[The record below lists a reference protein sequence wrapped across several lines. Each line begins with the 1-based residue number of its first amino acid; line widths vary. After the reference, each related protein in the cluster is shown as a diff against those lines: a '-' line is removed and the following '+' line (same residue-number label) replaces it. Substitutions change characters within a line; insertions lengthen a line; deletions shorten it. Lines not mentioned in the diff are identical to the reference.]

1 MDFLVFFKY
10 GFFGIVFQQVRI
22 DFGCALLQLVG
33 ASVLYPLF
41 VSIPFGYV
49 NPVACCKLDALACV
63 YDTHTDWYVLYD
75 WHTVLLPALQCK
87 ISNYWLGQDGRH
99 YHVPALGLEGWNY
112 GDLKSDVRMQEYAL
126 QLNVNLLGLWS
137 KTKNSPWTVEVS
149 PRLGASLTQTDIR
162 TIGDNALHIKGGKR
176 WHLAVGGRLQV
187 SRTIGKHF
195 LAGVYTGM
203 TFLTGRGID
212 NMPRHIHRSN
222 YVWDSGVRIGYLLG
236 KRTKKAKATA
246 LAESIAPALIAE
258 EREEERMEEATI
270 QQPIPVQPA
279 DTVVVPDTATVP
291 DAAAVSDTADTAV
304 TAEATDTL
312 ATFPVIY
319 FGFDKHTVAP
329 TETAKL
335 QKILSLLQ
343 QHSDVQVQIHGYCDH
358 RGTAA
363 YNSPLSLRRAE
374 SVKRWLTEHGI
385 PAERISTAGYGI
397 DRTTTDNRHA
407 RRAVIIQIR
416 KEESK

>member
-1 MDFLVFFKY
+1 M
-10 GFFGIVFQQVRI
+10 
-22 DFGCALLQLVG
+22 
-33 ASVLYPLF
+33 
-41 VSIPFGYV
+41 
-49 NPVACCKLDALACV
+49 
-63 YDTHTDWYVLYD
+63 
-75 WHTVLLPALQCK
+75 
-87 ISNYWLGQDGRH
+87 
-99 YHVPALGLEGWNY
+99 
-112 GDLKSDVRMQEYAL
+112 
-126 QLNVNLLGLWS
+126 
-137 KTKNSPWTVEVS
+137 
-149 PRLGASLTQTDIR
+149 
-162 TIGDNALHIKGGKR
+162 
-176 WHLAVGGRLQV
+176 
-187 SRTIGKHF
+187 
-195 LAGVYTGM
+195 
-203 TFLTGRGID
+203 
-212 NMPRHIHRSN
+212 
-222 YVWDSGVRIGYLLG
+222 
-236 KRTKKAKATA
+236 
-246 LAESIAPALIAE
+246 
-258 EREEERMEEATI
+258 
-270 QQPIPVQPA
+270 QPA

>member
-1 MDFLVFFKY
+1 MPECLAA
-10 GFFGIVFQQVRI
+10 IVS
-22 DFGCALLQLVG
+22 APLLSLE
-33 ASVLYPLF
+33 
-41 VSIPFGYV
+41 VSARMGKLGMS
-49 NPVACCKLDALACV
+49 ATDCCIL
-63 YDTHTDWYVLYD
+63 
-75 WHTVLLPALQCK
+75 
-87 ISNYWLGQDGRH
+87 SGYWLGQDGRH

-126 QLNVNLLGLWS
+126 LLNVNLLGLWS
-137 KTKNSPWTVEVS
+137 KTKNSPWAVEVS
-149 PRLGASLTQTDIR
+149 PRLGASLTQTDIK
-162 TIGDNALHIKGGKR
+162 TIGDNALHIKGGNR
-176 WHLAVGGRLQV
+176 WHLAAGGRLQV

-236 KRTKKAKATA
+236 RRTKKAKAA
-246 LAESIAPALIAE
+246 AASVESIVPAPIANEKEAEITE
-258 EREEERMEEATI
+258 ERITEETAI
-270 QQPIPVQPA
+270 QQPAPVQPA
-279 DTVVVPDTATVP
+279 DTVVVPDTAT
-291 DAAAVSDTADTAV
+291 
-304 TAEATDTL
+304 DTL
-312 ATFPVIY
+312 VTFPVIY

-335 QKILSLLQ
+335 QEILSLLQ
-343 QHSDVQVQIHGYCDH
+343 QHSDVQVQIHGYCDR

-374 SVKRWLTEHGI
+374 SVKRWLTKHGI
-385 PAERISTAGYGI
+385 PAERISTAGNGI
-397 DRTTTDNRHA
+397 DRTATDNRHA
-407 RRAVIIQIR
+407 RRAVIIQLR

>member
-1 MDFLVFFKY
+1 MGAAMIV
-10 GFFGIVFQQVRI
+10 GIPLQAQETSATAKSPTWYMGI
-22 DFGCALLQLVG
+22 DGGV
-33 ASVLYPLF
+33 
-41 VSIPFGYV
+41 PFGYSTFRSFGADKTRPGFDAGV
-49 NPVACCKLDALACV
+49 FGGYRFSPLLSLEVSARMGKLGMSATDCCIL
-63 YDTHTDWYVLYD
+63 
-75 WHTVLLPALQCK
+75 
-87 ISNYWLGQDGRH
+87 SGYWLGQDGRH

-126 QLNVNLLGLWS
+126 QFNVNLLGLWS
-137 KTKNSPWTVEVS
+137 KTKNSPWAVEVS
-149 PRLGASLTQTDIR
+149 PRLGASLTQTDIK
-162 TIGDNALHIKGGKR
+162 TIGDNALHIKGGNR
-176 WHLAVGGRLQV
+176 WHLAAGGRLQV

-236 KRTKKAKATA
+236 RRTKKPKAAASTENSVSA
-246 LAESIAPALIAE
+246 PIAGERTE
-258 EREEERMEEATI
+258 ETTI
-270 QQPIPVQPA
+270 QQPAPVQPA
-279 DTVVVPDTATVP
+279 DTVVIPDTATVP
-291 DAAAVSDTADTAV
+291 DAAAVSAITDIAM

-312 ATFPVIY
+312 VTFPVIY
-319 FGFDKHTVAP
+319 FGFDKYTVAT

-335 QKILSLLQ
+335 QEILSLLQ
-343 QHSDVQVQIHGYCDH
+343 QRSDVQVQIHGYCDR

-374 SVKRWLTEHGI
+374 SVKNWLTEHGI

-407 RRAVIIQIR
+407 RRAVIIQLR